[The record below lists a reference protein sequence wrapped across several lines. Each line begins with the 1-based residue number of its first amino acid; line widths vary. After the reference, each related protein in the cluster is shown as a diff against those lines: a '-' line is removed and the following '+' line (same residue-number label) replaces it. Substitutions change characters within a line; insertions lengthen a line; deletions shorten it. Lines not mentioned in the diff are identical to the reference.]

1 MGGEPSTFQ
10 AKMKNNEEKTNK
22 YLSQIMKENLISGKE
37 NNVEEKN
44 EDFKSNLTIR
54 IYSEEKCSIKYKE
67 YLKSIKMDKWNIKY
81 LDNGFSK
88 EKTKEL
94 QNEYKAKSKNR
105 QNFDEILVIIIDSYE
120 SFIKTTRDKN
130 KNFLNNFNDC
140 LFPEQQPFFLFINK
154 NYKDFDYTS
163 TESLPLEDSYTDF
176 DRNCIDFI
184 SNNKEEN
191 NIEIHYKFEYNDYSS
206 VKTFLDKKKENKDN
220 FNIIINHQEY
230 IYNSQYYEEESQD
243 NLQRALKNSKSIII
257 KNFDNNIGSLRAKR
271 WVFSIF

>member
-37 NNVEEKN
+37 KNVEEKN

-54 IYSEEKCSIKYKE
+54 IYSEEKCSTKYKE

-163 TESLPLEDSYTDF
+163 TESFPLEDSYTDF

-257 KNFDNNIGSLRAKR
+257 KNFDNNIGSLRSKR

>member
-37 NNVEEKN
+37 KNVEEKN

-54 IYSEEKCSIKYKE
+54 IYSEEKCSTKYKE

-140 LFPEQQPFFLFINK
+140 LFPEQQPKCDSPFIVSIR
-154 NYKDFDYTS
+154 D
-163 TESLPLEDSYTDF
+163 DSGDSVRHYTDIGWRSSSF
-176 DRNCIDFI
+176 LQDNAWIVD
-184 SNNKEEN
+184 N
-191 NIEIHYKFEYNDYSS
+191 EINYNVEAWMFMPEPY
-206 VKTFLDKKKENKDN
+206 KKEN
-220 FNIIINHQEY
+220 E
-230 IYNSQYYEEESQD
+230 
-243 NLQRALKNSKSIII
+243 
-257 KNFDNNIGSLRAKR
+257 
-271 WVFSIF
+271 